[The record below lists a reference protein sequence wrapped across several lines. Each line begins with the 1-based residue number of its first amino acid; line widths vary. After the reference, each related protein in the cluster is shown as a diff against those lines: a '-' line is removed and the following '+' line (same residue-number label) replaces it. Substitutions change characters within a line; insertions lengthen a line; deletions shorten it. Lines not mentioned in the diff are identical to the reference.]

1 MINSFKNYLVE
12 EEKTVYVTFGRM
24 NPPTIGHEKL
34 MNTMAKKS
42 GKNPYRIYLSKSE
55 DKKKN
60 PLPFKTKVKLA
71 RKMFPKHARQI
82 MGDPSIRTIIDAVVK
97 LYNEGFKRV
106 VLVVGSDR
114 VKEFDVLLNKYNGQK
129 ARHGFYN
136 FERIN
141 VISAG
146 DRDPDADGAE
156 GMSASKMRDAATKND
171 FTAFSQGLPKTVS
184 NADAKNIYNT
194 LRNAMGLKEE
204 REFKR
209 HIQLEPVSEI
219 RENYISGELFNI
231 GDKIII
237 KETGE
242 ITKVK
247 HLGSNYVILEDSKRK
262 WLDDVEKIDEMS
274 ALAKLMQK
282 IRLSPKMDRLV
293 RGYLNFRRDNPGKG
307 RQGVIKFVQR
317 LGPSYNLRDADEI
330 IKAMNNLVKQGKLP
344 KHLAIAEEK
353 KKKDIGPTKGQDP
366 DIKDMKG
373 TQPAPYYKGL
383 KVSTKKSRHSQFKK
397 QSKMSDDN
405 PAAYKPAPGDAKA
418 KTKPSVHTKKFKQMF
433 GDD

>member
-34 MNTMAKKS
+34 MNAMAKKA

-82 MGDPSIRTIIDAVVK
+82 MADSSIRTIIDTAVK

-106 VLVVGSDR
+106 VMVVGSDR
-114 VKEFDVLLNKYNGQK
+114 IREFDVLLNKYNGQK

-141 VISAG
+141 VVSAG
-146 DRDPDADGAE
+146 NRDPDADGAE

-204 REFKR
+204 KEFKR
-209 HIQLEPVSEI
+209 HIQFEPVSET

-242 ITKVK
+242 LATVK
-247 HLGSNYVILEDSKRK
+247 YLGTNYVILQDSKRK
-262 WLDDVEKIDEMS
+262 WLDDIEGI
-274 ALAKLMQK
+274 Q
-282 IRLSPKMDRLV
+282 
-293 RGYLNFRRDNPGKG
+293 
-307 RQGVIKFVQR
+307 
-317 LGPSYNLRDADEI
+317 
-330 IKAMNNLVKQGKLP
+330 
-344 KHLAIAEEK
+344 EK

-366 DIKDMKG
+366 DIKKMKG

-383 KVSTKKSRHSQFKK
+383 KVTTKKSRHAQFKR
-397 QSKMSDDN
+397 QTKMSDDN

-418 KTKPSVHTKKFKQMF
+418 KTKPSIHTKRFKQMF
-433 GDD
+433 GD